1 MEIKDVL
8 VPDRVIIDANL
19 ASKKVVLEKLAGM
32 LSGAD
37 SMISS
42 STVFSSLLARERLG
56 TTGLGEGIAIP
67 HGRVASSGRS
77 IGAFLKTETPI
88 DFDAVDSVP
97 VDIFFGLCVPEDATD
112 EHLHLLAGLANRF
125 SDLEFIQH
133 LRASASPADVYEKL
147 VESRK

>member
-1 MEIKDVL
+1 MEIKDIL
-8 VPDRVIIDANL
+8 VPERVIIHANL
-19 ASKKVVLEKLAGM
+19 ASKKVVLENLAGM
-32 LSGAD
+32 LASAD

-67 HGRVASSGRS
+67 HGRVPSSGRS

-88 DFDAVDSVP
+88 DFDAVDREL

-112 EHLHLLAGLANRF
+112 EHLHLLAELAKRF
-125 SDLEFIQH
+125 RDPQFVQH
-133 LRASASPADVYEKL
+133 LRAGASSADVYEKL
-147 VESRK
+147 VEGSK